1 MGDDTGQDLVGS
13 ERDVLLYYLN
23 KNRDAVV
30 RTLDGLTDEQQRTPG
45 VPSGTN
51 LLGLVQHL
59 TGVEVHWFERVFLDD
74 DRGVGE
80 SMDVPFDA
88 TRDEVVAA
96 YRAAC
101 ARSDEIVRACPDLS
115 TMAKIANPGEDEVDS
130 LRRIVST
137 MIEETARHAGH
148 ADILASRSTAR
159 PTCEDARGDGR
170 RYGAGRRTG
179 VSDDAPRGSLGAAG
193 TTLFGPA
200 HSSGVRLDADDPRAL
215 AEGRD
220 PGRRGG
226 GSCGATL
233 TEVSSSSR
241 RLLSDS
247 RRPITGRA
255 TTLSEW
261 RIPMIRRIPPTRAT
275 SSFSCSPVDSPTQRA
290 RRT

>member
-1 MGDDTGQDLVGS
+1 MGHDSGQDLVGS

-80 SMDVPFDA
+80 SMDVPFDT

-101 ARSDEIVRACPDLS
+101 ARSDEIVRARPDLS

-148 ADILASRSTAR
+148 ADIL
-159 PTCEDARGDGR
+159 CEQID
-170 RYGAGRRTG
+170 
-179 VSDDAPRGSLGAAG
+179 
-193 TTLFGPA
+193 
-200 HSSGVRLDADDPRAL
+200 
-215 AEGRD
+215 
-220 PGRRGG
+220 
-226 GSCGATL
+226 GATD
-233 TEVSSSSR
+233 V
-241 RLLSDS
+241 
-247 RRPITGRA
+247 
-255 TTLSEW
+255 
-261 RIPMIRRIPPTRAT
+261 
-275 SSFSCSPVDSPTQRA
+275 
-290 RRT
+290 